1 MSLRFGGDAEHPN
14 AADPNRW
21 RTAREL
27 RKVVDTDSSEN
38 SCTMKAFLL
47 LTLAMLIGFSLLR
60 ADTDKEALGKLTARI
75 GDNFWSPPEK
85 RLVRATIYKK
95 GKGADDDD
103 SAKGKSDEKIGL
115 RYATEKEAGTLAV
128 PQWLP
133 RGSMV
138 KIHTEHG
145 VLAYIAADEG
155 PSVEA
160 RHAAKESG
168 KTEEQKAASVL
179 DFCAAEQ
186 LWPDFVIVEIYYYA
200 GKVPFNE
207 LSIDEQR
214 TLFAYAME
222 YVTTRE

>member
-1 MSLRFGGDAEHPN
+1 
-14 AADPNRW
+14 
-21 RTAREL
+21 
-27 RKVVDTDSSEN
+27 V
-38 SCTMKAFLL
+38 
-47 LTLAMLIGFSLLR
+47 IGFSLLH

-75 GDNFWSPPEK
+75 GDKFWSPPEK
-85 RLVRATIYKK
+85 RLVRATIY
-95 GKGADDDD
+95 GKGT
-103 SAKGKSDEKIGL
+103 GKSDEKIGL
-115 RYATEKEAGTLAV
+115 RHATEKEAGTLAV

-145 VLAYIAADEG
+145 VLAYIAADAG
-155 PSVEA
+155 PGVEA

-168 KTEEQKAASVL
+168 ETEEQKAASVL

-222 YVTTRE
+222 YVTKRE

>member
-1 MSLRFGGDAEHPN
+1 
-14 AADPNRW
+14 
-21 RTAREL
+21 
-27 RKVVDTDSSEN
+27 
-38 SCTMKAFLL
+38 MKAFLP
-47 LTLAMLIGFSLLR
+47 LTLAMLIGFSLLY
-60 ADTDKEALGKLTARI
+60 ADTDKEALGKLAARI
-75 GDNFWSPPEK
+75 GDKFWSPSEK
-85 RLVRATIYKK
+85 RLVRATIY
-95 GKGADDDD
+95 GKGA
-103 SAKGKSDEKIGL
+103 GKSDEKISL

-155 PSVEA
+155 RGVEA

-222 YVTTRE
+222 YVTKRE

>member
-1 MSLRFGGDAEHPN
+1 MVPMKRFLP
-14 AADPNRW
+14 
-21 RTAREL
+21 
-27 RKVVDTDSSEN
+27 
-38 SCTMKAFLL
+38 
-47 LTLAMLIGFSLLR
+47 LTLAMLIGFGLLH
-60 ADTDKEALGKLTARI
+60 AEMDKEALGKLTARM
-75 GDNFWSPPEK
+75 GDTFWLPPEK

-95 GKGADDDD
+95 GKSAGDSD
-103 SAKGKSDEKIGL
+103 SAKGRSDEKISL
-115 RYATEKEAGTLAV
+115 RYATKKEAGTLAV

-138 KIHTEHG
+138 KIHTERG

-155 PSVEA
+155 GGVEA
-160 RHAAKESG
+160 RRAAKELG

-207 LSIDEQR
+207 LTTEEQR

-222 YVTTRE
+222 YVTKRE

>member
-1 MSLRFGGDAEHPN
+1 MLA
-14 AADPNRW
+14 
-21 RTAREL
+21 L
-27 RKVVDTDSSEN
+27 LDTNSSEN
-38 SCTMKAFLL
+38 PCAMKAFLP
-47 LTLAMLIGFSLLR
+47 LTLAMLIGFSLLH
-60 ADTDKEALGKLTARI
+60 ADTDKEALANLAARI
-75 GDNFWSPPEK
+75 GDKFWSAPEK

-95 GKGADDDD
+95 DKGAADGD

-155 PSVEA
+155 GAVEA

-168 KTEEQKAASVL
+168 ETQEQKAAPVL

-186 LWPDFVIVEIYYYA
+186 LWPDFAIVEIYYYA

-222 YVTTRE
+222 YIKKRE

>member
-1 MSLRFGGDAEHPN
+1 
-14 AADPNRW
+14 
-21 RTAREL
+21 
-27 RKVVDTDSSEN
+27 
-38 SCTMKAFLL
+38 MKEFLP
-47 LTLAMLIGFSLLR
+47 LTLAMLIGFSLLH

-75 GDNFWSPPEK
+75 GDKFWSAPEK

-95 GKGADDDD
+95 GKGSADGN
-103 SAKGKSDEKIGL
+103 SAKAKSDEKIGL

-128 PQWLP
+128 PQWLS

-138 KIHTEHG
+138 KIHSERG

-155 PSVEA
+155 PGVEA

-168 KTEEQKAASVL
+168 ETEEQKAAPVL

-200 GKVPFNE
+200 GKVPFKE

-222 YVTTRE
+222 YVTKRE

>member
-1 MSLRFGGDAEHPN
+1 
-14 AADPNRW
+14 
-21 RTAREL
+21 
-27 RKVVDTDSSEN
+27 
-38 SCTMKAFLL
+38 MKEFLP
-47 LTLAMLIGFSLLR
+47 LTLAMLIGFSLLH

-75 GDNFWSPPEK
+75 GDKFWSAPEK

-95 GKGADDDD
+95 EKGADDGD

-155 PSVEA
+155 PAWRRDTRQRNRA
-160 RHAAKESG
+160 RPRSKRRHPCW
-168 KTEEQKAASVL
+168 T
-179 DFCAAEQ
+179 
-186 LWPDFVIVEIYYYA
+186 FVR
-200 GKVPFNE
+200 
-207 LSIDEQR
+207 LSNCGPIS
-214 TLFAYAME
+214 
-222 YVTTRE
+222 

>member
-1 MSLRFGGDAEHPN
+1 
-14 AADPNRW
+14 
-21 RTAREL
+21 
-27 RKVVDTDSSEN
+27 
-38 SCTMKAFLL
+38 MKAFLP
-47 LTLAMLIGFSLLR
+47 LTLGMLIGFSLLH

-75 GDNFWSPPEK
+75 GDKFWSPPEK
-85 RLVRATIYKK
+85 RLVRVTIYKK
-95 GKGADDDD
+95 GKGADDGD
-103 SAKGKSDEKIGL
+103 SATGKHDEKIGL
-115 RYATEKEAGTLAV
+115 RYATEKEAGMLAV

-138 KIHTEHG
+138 KIDTEHG

-155 PSVEA
+155 HGVEA

-168 KTEEQKAASVL
+168 KTGEQKAASVV

-222 YVTTRE
+222 YVTARE

>member
-1 MSLRFGGDAEHPN
+1 MFEVEGLEGQLYDYQR
-14 AADPNRW
+14 
-21 RTAREL
+21 
-27 RKVVDTDSSEN
+27 
-38 SCTMKAFLL
+38 
-47 LTLAMLIGFSLLR
+47 LLR
-60 ADTDKEALGKLTARI
+60 AVGNRTQLPAVELCSSLIAEVQEFSATQEFNDDVC
-75 GDNFWSPPEK
+75 
-85 RLVRATIYKK
+85 LVAMDIV
-95 GKGADDDD
+95 
-103 SAKGKSDEKIGL
+103 
-115 RYATEKEAGTLAV
+115 AV

-155 PSVEA
+155 RGVEA

-200 GKVPFNE
+200 GKIPFSE

-222 YVTTRE
+222 YVIKRE

>member
-1 MSLRFGGDAEHPN
+1 VQIRTRRKRSASSPLGSETNFG
-14 AADPNRW
+14 
-21 RTAREL
+21 
-27 RKVVDTDSSEN
+27 
-38 SCTMKAFLL
+38 
-47 LTLAMLIGFSLLR
+47 
-60 ADTDKEALGKLTARI
+60 
-75 GDNFWSPPEK
+75 
-85 RLVRATIYKK
+85 RLPRRGWCGPRSTKK
-95 GKGADDDD
+95 KKADDGD

-168 KTEEQKAASVL
+168 KTEEQMAASVL

-222 YVTTRE
+222 YVTKRE